1 MLVDIHTSNLSLHP
15 LPAPIKIYQRILTVG
30 ENIVNYDWPILWLYL
45 IKQSNIYIH
54 ET

>member
-1 MLVDIHTSNLSLHP
+1 MLLDIDTFNLSLHP
-15 LPAPIKIYQRILTVG
+15 LPALIKIYQRILTVV

-45 IKQSNIYIH
+45 IVQSDIYIR